1 MATSGKKVPGTFFG
15 ALLGTKTVK
24 RSFAIIAEER
34 GSSARTGI
42 ITTPHGEIPTPAFAP
57 VASQGTV
64 KALPHSIVQSLGADL
79 ILVNAYHLY
88 LRPGLETIG
97 TMGGIHEF
105 VSWQKPILSDS
116 GGFQIYSL
124 SPLVKVKANGV
135 QFASHL
141 DGTKI
146 FLTPEDVI
154 DIQHKLGTDIMM
166 VLDYFLPY
174 PSTKAE
180 MNEAV
185 NITSAWAKKSKDH
198 FARLNAEQLLWGISQ
213 GSVDWDLRQ
222 RSTEDLLAID
232 FDGYALGGL
241 GIGEPK
247 SQFFDVVDKS
257 NALLP
262 KDKPRYLMGIGYIK
276 DILRAVDMGI
286 DLFDCVLPTRNA
298 RNGTIF
304 TSHGKIVIKN
314 KKYETDSRP
323 LDENCDCYTCQNFS
337 RAYLRHLY
345 ERNEISSAIL
355 NTIHN
360 LYFYLDIFNK
370 IRHSIQNNSYE
381 TLKNRLMN
389 IKEEDNNE

>member
-1 MATSGKKVPGTFFG
+1 MNKAFEVT
-15 ALLGTKTVK
+15 
-24 RSFAIIAEER
+24 AEDS

-42 ITTPHGEIPTPAFAP
+42 ITTLHGEIRTPAFAP

-64 KALPHSIVQSLGADL
+64 KALLHSIVEDLGADL

-88 LRPGLETIG
+88 LRPGLETICK
-97 TMGGIHEF
+97 MGGIHAF
-105 VSWQKPILSDS
+105 TSWTKPILSDS

-124 SPLVKVKANGV
+124 SRLVKVKKDGV

-166 VLDYFLPY
+166 VLDYFRPY
-174 PSTKAE
+174 PSAKGE
-180 MNEAV
+180 MAEAV
-185 NITSAWAKKSKDH
+185 KITSAWAKKSKDCH
-198 FARLNAEQLLWGISQ
+198 SRLDTDQLLWGISQ

-222 RSTEDLLAID
+222 KSIEDLLKID

-247 SQFFDVVDKS
+247 SQFFDIVDKS
-257 NALLP
+257 NTLLP

-276 DILRAVDMGI
+276 DILRAVELGVDF
-286 DLFDCVLPTRNA
+286 FDCVLPTRNA

-304 TSHGKIVIKN
+304 TSLGKIIIKN
-314 KKYETDSRP
+314 KKYEQDRKP
-323 LDENCDCYTCQNFS
+323 LDENCSCYTCQNFT

-360 LYFYLDIFNK
+360 LHFYLDIFRK
-370 IRHSIQNNSYE
+370 IRHSIQNNSYKM
-381 TLKNRLMN
+381 LKKSLVK
-389 IKEEDNNE
+389 IKKEDNNE